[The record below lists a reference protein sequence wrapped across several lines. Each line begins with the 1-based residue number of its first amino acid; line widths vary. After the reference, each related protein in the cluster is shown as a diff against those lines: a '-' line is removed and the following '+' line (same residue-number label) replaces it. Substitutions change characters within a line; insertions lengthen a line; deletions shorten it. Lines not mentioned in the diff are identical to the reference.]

1 MINRRILL
9 SAAALTVLSTPL
21 AAMAGGTPYT
31 PAAFAAA
38 QKDGQSIL
46 VVVHAP
52 WCPTCRTQEP
62 IIKKLLGEAKYKSVK
77 VFVVDFDSQKEGL
90 RFFKAPN
97 QSTLIGFKGS
107 KETRRSNGD
116 TNPMNIEDLIESTL

>member
-9 SAAALTVLSTPL
+9 SAAALSALTLPL
-21 AAMAGGTPYT
+21 AAMEGGTPYT

-38 QKDGQSIL
+38 QKAGQSIL
-46 VVVHAP
+46 VFVHAS

-62 IIKKLLGEAKYKSVK
+62 IIKKLVGEAKYKSVK
-77 VFVVDFDSQKEGL
+77 VFVVDFDNQKEGL
-90 RFFKAPN
+90 RFFNAQK
-97 QSTLIGFKGS
+97 QSTLIGFKGAR
-107 KETRRSNGD
+107 ETQRSNGD